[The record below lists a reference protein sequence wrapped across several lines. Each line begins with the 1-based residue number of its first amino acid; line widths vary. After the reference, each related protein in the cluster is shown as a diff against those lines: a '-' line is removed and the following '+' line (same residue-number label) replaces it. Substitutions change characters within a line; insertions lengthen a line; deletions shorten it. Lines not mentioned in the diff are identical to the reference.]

1 MDTMEQG
8 PVDTTVAAKMM
19 GVAAST
25 LENWRSRGNTGPAFL
40 KIGRRVLYD
49 PRDIEAW
56 KLTCRVR
63 STSERVHG

>member
-1 MDTMEQG
+1 MDSMQHS
-8 PVDTTVAAKMM
+8 PVSTTVAAKMM

-25 LENWRSRGNTGPAFL
+25 LENWRSRGNTGPAWL

-56 KLTCRVR
+56 KAACRVQ
-63 STSERVHG
+63 STAKQERG